1 MDSAFSICSIVIFY
15 SFVKGTAAF
24 LTGKVCSVFFSG
36 HSAYD
41 HALYFLAFILRF
53 SQKDLTFAS
62 PYICIR
68 ETGFAACLFL
78 FVLNFGRLSQK
89 RLTIF
94 TKNATLKME

>member
-36 HSAYD
+36 RSAYD
-41 HALYFLAFILRF
+41 HALYFHAFILRF

-62 PYICIR
+62 PHICIR

-78 FVLNFGRLSQK
+78 FVLNFGRLTQK

-94 TKNATLKME
+94 TGNATLKVE

>member
-24 LTGKVCSVFFSG
+24 LTGFV
-36 HSAYD
+36 
-41 HALYFLAFILRF
+41 
-53 SQKDLTFAS
+53 SQ
-62 PYICIR
+62 

-78 FVLNFGRLSQK
+78 FVLNFGHLWQK

-94 TKNATLKME
+94 TRNATLKVE

>member
-41 HALYFLAFILRF
+41 HALYFHAFILRF
-53 SQKDLTFAS
+53 FQKVLTFA
-62 PYICIR
+62 PH
-68 ETGFAACLFL
+68 TFASERQALRSVFFCLCL
-78 FVLNFGRLSQK
+78 TLVIFG
-89 RLTIF
+89 
-94 TKNATLKME
+94 KNA

>member
-41 HALYFLAFILRF
+41 HALYFHAFILPFFPKRLDF
-53 SQKDLTFAS
+53 RLPTHLHPRDRLCGLS
-62 PYICIR
+62 
-68 ETGFAACLFL
+68 L
-78 FVLNFGRLSQK
+78 FVC
-89 RLTIF
+89 
-94 TKNATLKME
+94 A